1 MRRGGRAWCYECI
14 TYPSIR
20 LNLLTS
26 PSVYPAKRAVPSGFQ
41 QTVVHIGSLVR
52 LVLPRSSLVRWAT
65 TSLVSRFHI
74 LMPAEVAGVIGV
86 SESEGRMGDRERG
99 EGGGEKRRG
108 GEEERRRRRRRAR
121 ERLTCT
127 HPISSRA
134 KIDVVD
140 GGANVVRLQDRA
152 PLQVPKIYFLSVQ
165 KTITLATKEEGRR
178 EGAW

>member
-74 LMPAEVAGVIGV
+74 LMPAEVADVIGV
-86 SESEGRMGDRERG
+86 SESEGRMGDRERERRGRRG
-99 EGGGEKRRG
+99 EEKRRG
-108 GEEERRRRRRRAR
+108 REEEEEES
-121 ERLTCT
+121 ERTT
-127 HPISSRA
+127 HLHTSNI
-134 KIDVVD
+134 
-140 GGANVVRLQDRA
+140 
-152 PLQVPKIYFLSVQ
+152 
-165 KTITLATKEEGRR
+165 
-178 EGAW
+178 